1 MVDPRTPILV
11 GCGQVVQKEKDL
23 DKVKDPASLMADAAK
38 LALADTTIAE
48 LTGMLDTITCTRF
61 VIDSPGSRELPINQ
75 YANLPQTLANKL
87 GATPANTCYGPTGG
101 NTPQLLVNYT

>member
-23 DKVKDPASLMADAAK
+23 DKVEDPASLMADAAK

-48 LTGMLDTITCTRF
+48 LTGRLDTINCTRF
-61 VIDSPGSRELPINQ
+61 VIDSTGSR
-75 YANLPQTLANKL
+75 
-87 GATPANTCYGPTGG
+87 
-101 NTPQLLVNYT
+101 